1 MVHIESVSKQ
11 FAARILLKEASAHLR
26 PGTRVGLVGPNG
38 AGKTTL
44 LRMIMGEDSPDHGTI
59 RRRPRV
65 RIGYLR
71 QELAPLSGKTVLD
84 AAPRT
89 LSPEHGGPPVLSGL
103 GLPDPD

>member
-44 LRMIMGEDSPDHGTI
+44 LRMIMGVDSLDHGTI
-59 RRRPRV
+59 RKRPRL
-65 RIGYLR
+65 RIGYLP
-71 QELAPLSGKTVLD
+71 QELEPLSDKIVL
-84 AAPRT
+84 AASH
-89 LSPEHGGPPVLSGL
+89 LSLNPEHDAKRGLS
-103 GLPDPD
+103 